1 MKEIKLRPWQAD
13 AQRQAIDWYN
23 NEDNKH
29 FIISGP
35 WLREDHMCFGNSKRI
50 NQK

>member
-23 NEDNKH
+23 IKSSLVPDLDLLYYSVARDL
-29 FIISGP
+29 FI
-35 WLREDHMCFGNSKRI
+35 F
-50 NQK
+50 